1 MRVGDPAARSFARLS
16 VIGYRVGFRLVELLP
31 LRDSL
36 PASTSR
42 AALGPPR
49 TTRLLPLLRYL
60 DVVYRYLF
68 NRSYDGLE
76 RSTEHADEY
85 MIIDNDPVLTRSIDV
100 PKDMASLSCMA
111 LVAGII
117 EAVMDG
123 HAFVRCATDLDPTD
137 CCSQR
142 A

>member
-1 MRVGDPAARSFARLS
+1 M
-16 VIGYRVGFRLVELLP
+16 
-31 LRDSL
+31 
-36 PASTSR
+36 
-42 AALGPPR
+42 
-49 TTRLLPLLRYL
+49 LRYL

-111 LVAGII
+111 LVAGVL

-123 HAFVRCATDLDPTD
+123 HAFVRRCLGGERLTSAAGSRHRPLCTDRCASEENSPAHQARPVRRYRRRHSLRSSVMAREESLGPVK
-137 CCSQR
+137 
-142 A
+142 

>member
-1 MRVGDPAARSFARLS
+1 
-16 VIGYRVGFRLVELLP
+16 
-31 LRDSL
+31 L

-42 AALGPPR
+42 AAAGPPR

-117 EAVMDG
+117 EAFMDE
-123 HAFVRCATDLDPTD
+123 HDFVRSCG
-137 CCSQR
+137 R
-142 A
+142 RH

>member
-1 MRVGDPAARSFARLS
+1 M
-16 VIGYRVGFRLVELLP
+16 
-31 LRDSL
+31 

-42 AALGPPR
+42 AAAGPPR

-111 LVAGII
+111 LVAGVL

-123 HAFVRCATDLDPTD
+123 HAFVRRRQVA
-137 CCSQR
+137 SG
-142 A
+142 